1 MICPNGHPNTFS
13 YNFLLRKHLHRLL
26 FFIIIL
32 TIVLTKQRVE
42 LREVTDD
49 PVEQD
54 DDEDD
59 YWERDGAS
67 GPLGE
72 DEDYYGGDGQKE
84 DGIVAE
90 GFDQM
95 SVRKAVE
102 RAGGAAA
109 RAVEAGEGAEGAAG
123 KIRGRGR
130 INKREKRD
138 YSQYDQ
144 SGDGKVYFRSSF
156 HTWR

>member
-1 MICPNGHPNTFS
+1 MICLNGHPNTFS

-42 LREVTDD
+42 LWEVADD
-49 PVEQD
+49 PVDED

-90 GFDQM
+90 GFYEAA
-95 SVRKAVE
+95 VAKAVQ

-109 RAVEAGEGAEGAAG
+109 RALETCEGAERAAG
-123 KIRGRGR
+123 KIWRRGW
-130 INKREKRD
+130 INKGEKRD

-144 SGDGKVYFRSSF
+144 NGGGKVYFRSSF

>member
-1 MICPNGHPNTFS
+1 M
-13 YNFLLRKHLHRLL
+13 
-26 FFIIIL
+26 
-32 TIVLTKQRVE
+32 
-42 LREVTDD
+42 REVADD

-59 YWERDGAS
+59 DWERDGAP
-67 GPLGE
+67 GFLGE

-95 SVRKAVE
+95 SVRKAVQ

-109 RAVEAGEGAEGAAG
+109 RAIEAGEGAEGTAG
-123 KIRGRGR
+123 KKRRRGW
-130 INKREKRD
+130 INKREKSN

-144 SGDGKVYFRSSF
+144 NGGSKVYFRSSF

>member
-1 MICPNGHPNTFS
+1 M
-13 YNFLLRKHLHRLL
+13 
-26 FFIIIL
+26 
-32 TIVLTKQRVE
+32 
-42 LREVTDD
+42 REVADD

-59 YWERDGAS
+59 YWECDGTS
-67 GPLGE
+67 GFLGE
-72 DEDYYGGDGQKE
+72 NEDYYGGYGQKE

-90 GFDQM
+90 SFDQM
-95 SVRKAVE
+95 SVRKAVQ

-109 RAVEAGEGAEGAAG
+109 RALETCEGAERAAG
-123 KIRGRGR
+123 KIRRRGR

>member
-1 MICPNGHPNTFS
+1 M
-13 YNFLLRKHLHRLL
+13 
-26 FFIIIL
+26 
-32 TIVLTKQRVE
+32 
-42 LREVTDD
+42 REVADD
-49 PVEQD
+49 PVDED

-59 YWERDGAS
+59 YWERDGTP
-67 GPLGE
+67 GFLGE
-72 DEDYYGGDGQKE
+72 DEDYYDGDGQKE

-95 SVRKAVE
+95 PARKAVQ

-109 RAVEAGEGAEGAAG
+109 RALETGKGAEGAAG

-130 INKREKRD
+130 IDKGEKGD
-138 YSQYDQ
+138 YCQDGQY
-144 SGDGKVYFRSSF
+144 GGGKVYFRSSF

>member
-1 MICPNGHPNTFS
+1 M
-13 YNFLLRKHLHRLL
+13 
-26 FFIIIL
+26 
-32 TIVLTKQRVE
+32 
-42 LREVTDD
+42 REVADD

-54 DDEDD
+54 NDEDYD
-59 YWERDGAS
+59 WNRDGTP
-67 GPLGE
+67 GFLGE

-90 GFDQM
+90 GFDQT
-95 SVRKAVE
+95 SVRKAVQ

-109 RAVEAGEGAEGAAG
+109 RAIEAGEGAEGAAG

-130 INKREKRD
+130 INKGEKSN

-144 SGDGKVYFRSSF
+144 NGGGKVYFRSSI
-156 HTWR
+156 HTWRYNLVMWSELLSLTKV

>member
-1 MICPNGHPNTFS
+1 M
-13 YNFLLRKHLHRLL
+13 RLGSAEGL
-26 FFIIIL
+26 E
-32 TIVLTKQRVE
+32 QRLE

-59 YWERDGAS
+59 DGERDGTS
-67 GPLGE
+67 GFLGE

-109 RAVEAGEGAEGAAG
+109 RAIEAGEGAEGAAG
-123 KIRGRGR
+123 KKRRRGR
-130 INKREKRD
+130 INKGEKSN

-144 SGDGKVYFRSSF
+144 NGGGKVYFRSSI
-156 HTWR
+156 HTWRYSLVMWSELLSLTKV

>member
-42 LREVTDD
+42 LREVADD

-59 YWERDGAS
+59 DWERDGAS
-67 GPLGE
+67 GFLG
-72 DEDYYGGDGQKE
+72 KE
-84 DGIVAE
+84 
-90 GFDQM
+90 
-95 SVRKAVE
+95 
-102 RAGGAAA
+102 
-109 RAVEAGEGAEGAAG
+109 
-123 KIRGRGR
+123 
-130 INKREKRD
+130 
-138 YSQYDQ
+138 
-144 SGDGKVYFRSSF
+144 
-156 HTWR
+156 

>member
-1 MICPNGHPNTFS
+1 M
-13 YNFLLRKHLHRLL
+13 
-26 FFIIIL
+26 
-32 TIVLTKQRVE
+32 
-42 LREVTDD
+42 REVSYD

-54 DDEDD
+54 NDEDYD
-59 YWERDGAS
+59 WKRDGTS
-67 GPLGE
+67 GFLGE
-72 DEDYYGGDGQKE
+72 NEDYYGGDGQKE

-109 RAVEAGEGAEGAAG
+109 RAIEAGEGAEGAAG

-130 INKREKRD
+130 IDKGEKGD
-138 YSQYDQ
+138 YCQDGQY
-144 SGDGKVYFRSSF
+144 GGGKVYFRSSI
-156 HTWR
+156 HTWRYSLVMWSELLSLTKV

>member
-1 MICPNGHPNTFS
+1 MW
-13 YNFLLRKHLHRLL
+13 
-26 FFIIIL
+26 
-32 TIVLTKQRVE
+32 
-42 LREVTDD
+42 EVADD
-49 PVEQD
+49 PVDED

-59 YWERDGAS
+59 CWECDGTS
-67 GPLGE
+67 GFLGE
-72 DEDYYGGDGQKE
+72 DEDYYDGDGQKE

-95 SVRKAVE
+95 SVRKAVQ

-109 RAVEAGEGAEGAAG
+109 RALETCEGAEGTAG
-123 KIRGRGR
+123 KKRRRGW
-130 INKREKRD
+130 INKREKSN

-144 SGDGKVYFRSSF
+144 NGGGKVYFRSSF

>member
-1 MICPNGHPNTFS
+1 M
-13 YNFLLRKHLHRLL
+13 RLGSAEGL
-26 FFIIIL
+26 EQGL
-32 TIVLTKQRVE
+32 E

-59 YWERDGAS
+59 DGERDGAS
-67 GPLGE
+67 GLLGE
-72 DEDYYGGDGQKE
+72 DQNYDRWYGQKE

-90 GFDQM
+90 SFDQM
-95 SVRKAVE
+95 SVRKAVQ

-109 RAVEAGEGAEGAAG
+109 RALETCESVEGAAG
-123 KIRGRGR
+123 KIWRRGW
-130 INKREKRD
+130 INKGEKRD

-144 SGDGKVYFRSSF
+144 NGGGKVYFRSSF

>member
-1 MICPNGHPNTFS
+1 
-13 YNFLLRKHLHRLL
+13 
-26 FFIIIL
+26 
-32 TIVLTKQRVE
+32 

-49 PVEQD
+49 PVEQN

-59 YWERDGAS
+59 YGERNGAS

-109 RAVEAGEGAEGAAG
+109 RAVEAGEGAEGAVG

-130 INKREKRD
+130 IDKGEKRD
-138 YSQYDQ
+138 YCQDGQY
-144 SGDGKVYFRSSF
+144 GGGKVYFRSSI
-156 HTWR
+156 HTLRYSLVMWSELLSLTKVWKSQP

>member
-1 MICPNGHPNTFS
+1 M
-13 YNFLLRKHLHRLL
+13 
-26 FFIIIL
+26 
-32 TIVLTKQRVE
+32 
-42 LREVTDD
+42 REVSYD

-59 YWERDGAS
+59 YWECDGTS
-67 GPLGE
+67 GFLGE
-72 DEDYYGGDGQKE
+72 DEDYYGWYGQKE

-90 GFDQM
+90 GFDQT
-95 SVRKAVE
+95 SVRKAVQ

-109 RAVEAGEGAEGAAG
+109 RAIEAGEGAEGAAG

-130 INKREKRD
+130 INKGEKSN

-144 SGDGKVYFRSSF
+144 NGGGKVYFRSSI
-156 HTWR
+156 HTWRYNLVMWSELLSLTKV

>member
-1 MICPNGHPNTFS
+1 M
-13 YNFLLRKHLHRLL
+13 RLGSAEGL
-26 FFIIIL
+26 E
-32 TIVLTKQRVE
+32 QRLE
-42 LREVTDD
+42 LREVSYD

-54 DDEDD
+54 NDEDYD
-59 YWERDGAS
+59 WKRDGAS

-72 DEDYYGGDGQKE
+72 DEDYYGGYGQKE

-90 GFDQM
+90 SFDQM
-95 SVRKAVE
+95 SVRKAVQ

-109 RAVEAGEGAEGAAG
+109 RAIEAGESAEGTAG
-123 KIRGRGR
+123 KKRRRGW
-130 INKREKRD
+130 INKREKSN

-144 SGDGKVYFRSSF
+144 NGGGKVYFRSSF

>member
-32 TIVLTKQRVE
+32 TIVLTKQRLE
-42 LREVTDD
+42 LREVADD

-59 YWERDGAS
+59 DWERDGAS
-67 GPLGE
+67 GLLGK
-72 DEDYYGGDGQKE
+72 DQNYDRGYGQKE

-95 SVRKAVE
+95 SVRKAVQ

-109 RAVEAGEGAEGAAG
+109 RALETCEGAERAAG
-123 KIRGRGR
+123 KIWRRGW
-130 INKREKRD
+130 INKGEKRD

-144 SGDGKVYFRSSF
+144 NGGGKVYFRSSF